1 MEVLALVTVLIII
14 QYIVFIAKV
23 GKARGLYEVKA
34 PAIIGHE
41 IFERV
46 LRVQENTLEQL
57 IIILPLIWLFG
68 HFIHY
73 YVAAAFGAMFLI
85 GRFVYSSAY
94 VKDPSTR
101 SSGFMI
107 SVIPG
112 MLMILA
118 LLFVLIKA
126 ILFA

>member
-1 MEVLALVTVLIII
+1 MEFLALVTVLIIV
-14 QYIVFIAKV
+14 QYIYFIAQV
-23 GKARGLYEVKA
+23 GKARGTYGVKA
-34 PAIIGHE
+34 PAITGHE
-41 IFERV
+41 VFERT

-57 IIILPLIWLFG
+57 VIILPLIWLFG
-68 HFIHY
+68 MFLHY
-73 YVAAAFGAMFLI
+73 YAAAVFGLVFII
-85 GRFVYSSAY
+85 GRFIYSSSY

-118 LLFVLIKA
+118 LLFVLIKHI
-126 ILFA
+126 IL